1 MFVELMQ
8 ALFSVMPETAQQP
21 MTDFRRLCLE
31 AEESKELDAAPNNMD
46 DGQQPG
52 DPYAGEIKRLG
63 TEYGPLIEGQH
74 LTVQLQD
81 LLALVPRARR
91 RILLKDNTSRFNY
104 KICWDCSP
112 GQEGESMPITVWSRN
127 WPTEV

>member
-1 MFVELMQ
+1 MIELMQ

-46 DGQQPG
+46 DGQQPD
-52 DPYAGEIKRLG
+52 DPYAGDIKRLG

-81 LLALVPRARR
+81 LLAIIPRARR
-91 RILLKDNTSRFNY
+91 RITAYNGLVKELANRGVTLTIKSR
-104 KICWDCSP
+104 K
-112 GQEGESMPITVWSRN
+112 TK
-127 WPTEV
+127 

>member
-21 MTDFRRLCLE
+21 MTDFRRVCLE
-31 AEESKELDAAPNNMD
+31 AEEKNELDAEPADMD

-52 DPYAGEIKRLG
+52 NPYTDEIKKLEA
-63 TEYGPLIEGQH
+63 EYGPLIEGQH

-81 LLALVPRARR
+81 LLVLLPRARR
-91 RILLKDNTSRFNY
+91 RITAYNGLVKELANRGVTLIIKSR
-104 KICWDCSP
+104 K
-112 GQEGESMPITVWSRN
+112 TK
-127 WPTEV
+127 

>member
-1 MFVELMQ
+1 MIQLMQ
-8 ALFSVMPETAQQP
+8 ALFSTMQETVQQP
-21 MTDFRRLCLE
+21 MTNFHRLCLE
-31 AEESKELDAAPNNMD
+31 AEGKSEFNAAPDDMD

-91 RILLKDNTSRFNY
+91 RIDAYNGLVKELANRGVTLTIKSR
-104 KICWDCSP
+104 K
-112 GQEGESMPITVWSRN
+112 TK
-127 WPTEV
+127 